1 MRVWLGTFETTEDDA
16 YAPDR
21 AAYKLRGEYAR
32 LNFQKQKDPSK
43 LGFGDGAR
51 LNALKN
57 AMDSKIPAICQK
69 LKREYFLP
77 LLPFGSSTIESF
89 NHLAYRSL
97 LIQ

>member
-69 LKREYFLP
+69 LKREWSVTPGIGLYIAKNSNRLRRGF
-77 LLPFGSSTIESF
+77 
-89 NHLAYRSL
+89 
-97 LIQ
+97 